1 MNIKVTMNHSA
12 LNQLIKAQIQ
22 ALEMTTEALK
32 TDVMTSAVTPKD
44 TGELERSAFIDNS
57 KLRQGKS
64 KLAYSAIHAS
74 RLYFHPEYDFRTD
87 KNRNA
92 QGKWLNAYIDGS
104 KSEFA
109 QKAFRRFFKQLSGGV
124 VK

>member
-1 MNIKVTMNHSA
+1 MNHSA

-32 TDVMTSAVTPKD
+32 TDVMTNAVTPKD

-57 KLRQGKS
+57 KSKQGIS
-64 KLAYSAIHAS
+64 KLAYSTPYAS
-74 RLYFHPEYDFRTD
+74 RVYFHPEHNFRTD
-87 KNRNA
+87 KNINA
-92 QGKWLNAYIDGS
+92 KGKWLEGYVNGD
-104 KSEFA
+104 KKEFA
-109 QKAFRRFFKQLSGGV
+109 QKAFRKFFRQLSGGV